1 MVIRSINPTTEE
13 ALAEF
18 EEFTP
23 EQVETVLREAQQ
35 AFGQGRR
42 TIFEERAA
50 LMRRTAS
57 YLRQHKERLAGLTT
71 AEMGKPIVEA
81 EAEIEKCAWTA
92 DFYAA
97 HAARFLADEPVTT
110 NARESFVAFEPLGS
124 VLAIMPLNLTYWQ
137 VFRFAIPALMAG
149 NTAVLKHASNVSRV
163 ALEIERIMQE
173 AGLPRGVLRTVLVP
187 GSKTGRLS

>member
-35 AFGQGRR
+35 AFGQWRR
-42 TIFEERAA
+42 TSFEERAA

-81 EAEIEKCAWTA
+81 EAEIERT
-92 DFYAA
+92 
-97 HAARFLADEPVTT
+97 R
-110 NARESFVAFEPLGS
+110 
-124 VLAIMPLNLTYWQ
+124 
-137 VFRFAIPALMAG
+137 AL
-149 NTAVLKHASNVSRV
+149 
-163 ALEIERIMQE
+163 
-173 AGLPRGVLRTVLVP
+173 PP
-187 GSKTGRLS
+187 